1 MRSLILF
8 LALISSILLLSQS
21 LVTIKKG
28 APVAT
33 SVECWKKMNQ
43 AVVDNDIAYFENL
56 KKELCYVVLSKDIKV
71 YLIDNSKGMA
81 ILRIPGKSTRL
92 YVNSSLVKY

>member
-1 MRSLILF
+1 MKKLLFF
-8 LALISSILLLSQS
+8 LALISSLSLLSQS

-28 APVAT
+28 VPVAT
-33 SVECWKKMNQ
+33 SVECWEKMNQ
-43 AVVDNDIAYFENL
+43 AVVDNDMVYFENL

-71 YLIDNSKGMA
+71 YLIDKSKGMA
-81 ILRIPGKSTRL
+81 TLRIPGKSTRL